1 MFLLHDGDTELARAV
16 NVMMARVKIIYIL
29 IIKVNKFISFSSS
42 RCFLKEKENMFSVF
56 LSSYRDTGESL
67 GGLEKAV
74 KALACGSCPDSAAF
88 LVLLISYSCS
98 VPFNN

>member
-1 MFLLHDGDTELARAV
+1 
-16 NVMMARVKIIYIL
+16 
-29 IIKVNKFISFSSS
+29 
-42 RCFLKEKENMFSVF
+42 MFSVF

-88 LVLLISYSCS
+88 LVLLISHSCS
-98 VPFNN
+98 VPFNNQIMSSRLLFKQQSVSVEELSADSCPVEI